1 MSSWLIFSV
10 GFLAQILFASRTLV
24 QWIATEK
31 CGRVVSPLLF
41 WQLSLVACTLM
52 LGYGLMRHDF
62 AILLGQSI
70 TYFVY
75 IRNLQFKNA
84 WSSFPVILRKAL
96 IGLPGVVLVYVLFK
110 IHSGY
115 TELWSNQQISLSL
128 LLWGSAGH
136 IIFSGRFI
144 YQWYYSEKLKTS
156 LLPQGFWTLS
166 VAGAVVILIYAVIRK
181 DPVLLAGQCAG
192 LVIYLRNLYLG
203 LFPFTTNKNAS

>member
-1 MSSWLIFSV
+1 MSNSLIFSV

-24 QWIATEK
+24 QWIATER

-52 LGYGLMRHDF
+52 LGYGIMRHDL

-84 WSSFPVILRKAL
+84 WAAFPGILRRAL
-96 IGLPGVVLVYVLFK
+96 IGLPGVVLAYVFFK
-110 IHSGY
+110 THSGY
-115 TELWSNQQISLSL
+115 TELWNNPEISLSL

-136 IIFSGRFI
+136 LVFSGRFI

-166 VAGAVVILIYAVIRK
+166 VAGAVAILIYAVMRK
-181 DPVLLAGQCAG
+181 DPVLLAGQGAG

-203 LFPFTTNKNAS
+203 FSPFATNKNAP

>member
-1 MSSWLIFSV
+1 MSNSLIFSV
-10 GFLAQILFASRTLV
+10 GFLAQILFASRTFV
-24 QWIATEK
+24 QWIATER

-41 WQLSLVACTLM
+41 WQLSLVACALM
-52 LGYGLMRHDF
+52 LGYGIMRHDF

-84 WSSFPVILRKAL
+84 WSSYPGILRITL
-96 IGLPGVVLVYVLFK
+96 IGLPGVVLAYVILK

-115 TELWSNQQISLSL
+115 TELWNNPQISLSL

-136 IIFSGRFI
+136 ILFSSRFI

-166 VAGAVVILIYAVIRK
+166 IAGALSILIYAVIRK

-192 LVIYLRNLYLG
+192 LVVYFRNLYLG
-203 LFPFTTNKNAS
+203 QSPLTINKKAK